1 LVGNKNYFYQR
12 LENETNCQNI
22 IFPGFVPDDQISSYY
37 KNATAYVFPS
47 LYEGFGL
54 PPLEAMTHG
63 TPVISSNSSCL
74 PEILGQ
80 SVLYFDP
87 KDKGDLQN
95 KLEELIK
102 TPELAEILAKNGQNQ
117 LKKYSWDTMGRA
129 ILDIYNSQK

>member
-1 LVGNKNYFYQR
+1 
-12 LENETNCQNI
+12 
-22 IFPGFVPDDQISSYY
+22 
-37 KNATAYVFPS
+37 
-47 LYEGFGL
+47 
-54 PPLEAMTHG
+54 MTHG